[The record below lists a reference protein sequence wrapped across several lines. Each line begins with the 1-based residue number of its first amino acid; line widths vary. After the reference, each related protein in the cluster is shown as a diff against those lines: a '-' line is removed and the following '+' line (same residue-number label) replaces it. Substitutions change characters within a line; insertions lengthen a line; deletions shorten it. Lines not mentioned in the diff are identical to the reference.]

1 MCTDKE
7 LIHWNTTLQQK
18 HIKKRQ
24 NNIQKKKKR
33 KKRKDIRANKSSYKI
48 QATFNYTS
56 PQISFLLLPNSLNND
71 DDDKHKEH
79 SFQ

>member
-18 HIKKRQ
+18 HIEKRH
-24 NNIQKKKKR
+24 NNIQKKR
-33 KKRKDIRANKSSYKI
+33 KKKEKRHKSKSSYKI